1 MSNIN
6 NARAVT
12 LLSILSSKAFRIG
25 ATENRQGLPLRHY
38 ADGGDQFRY
47 EWGRLYAAAGGPLP
61 IKQGRR
67 VSFEAQLFA
76 ATHRTDVFPPKYQGA
91 TS

>member
-12 LLSILSSKAFRIG
+12 LLSIMGSKAFRLG
-25 ATENRQGLPLRHY
+25 ATENKQGLPLRHY

-67 VSFEAQLFA
+67 VSYEARRWMSA
-76 ATHRTDVFPPKYQGA
+76 HITDVFPPKYQGA